1 MASFLGDLVR
11 GVSQASNQFPEAMR
25 NRLLMQRDQAK
36 TDEAN
41 RVRQRQ
47 ELFQSTQFESDLLG
61 DKADAVQDDMDAL
74 NDQMN
79 AAYKAGVDVP
89 PDAYERLEQL
99 REQRTGFEKQR
110 TDLATRFLGNY
121 PVRQHVGTPIDPDK
135 PDPDAVVM
143 VEDPDTGEVLQE
155 TQYRPE
161 KLGQIIVAKQKEEG
175 REKLFKGALNSVKSI
190 GYSQSPGAALALFA
204 QLLPNATEDELAR
217 VSKAIIAPDDNWT
230 PDRIT
235 AFVDHVQNSSNGEAL
250 LKYLPDHVREQVLF
264 QVIEGGGKIGGK
276 LTAGQIEDLS
286 GVLLAVSLLG
296 DLSLSVEKN
305 RDIMGVY
312 EEIEMGIQQSPLI
325 RWSTETIF
333 PAAGKELVRKERL
346 KAEIDHVRQRVG
358 KALEGG
364 VLRKEDEIKYR
375 VILATLGNDPD
386 VALYKMSNMIIGL
399 KRQYRLA
406 KELMEQYGGAGD
418 YKMDEAYKTILPVDP
433 QKATL
438 PELLWWAEQ
447 GWDDVYTEALIDSRF
462 PEKKE

>member
-61 DKADAVQDDMDAL
+61 DQAGAVQNDIDDI
-74 NDQMN
+74 NNKMN

-89 PDAYERLEQL
+89 PDAYEQLEQL
-99 REQRTGFEKQR
+99 RGQRKGFNDQR
-110 TDLATRFLGNY
+110 SDLATRFLGNY

-230 PDRIT
+230 LDRIT

-250 LKYLPDHVREQVLF
+250 LKHLPDHVREKVLF

-312 EEIEMGIQQSPLI
+312 EEIEMGIHQSP
-325 RWSTETIF
+325 
-333 PAAGKELVRKERL
+333 
-346 KAEIDHVRQRVG
+346 
-358 KALEGG
+358 
-364 VLRKEDEIKYR
+364 
-375 VILATLGNDPD
+375 
-386 VALYKMSNMIIGL
+386 
-399 KRQYRLA
+399 
-406 KELMEQYGGAGD
+406 
-418 YKMDEAYKTILPVDP
+418 
-433 QKATL
+433 
-438 PELLWWAEQ
+438 
-447 GWDDVYTEALIDSRF
+447 
-462 PEKKE
+462 